1 LNMLAKCSAQR
12 RPDGSPATLLA
23 APGWVRVG
31 TGGEEALL
39 SVEQSIP
46 FVANVLEANL
56 GTSGLRFVDRFGE
69 SIAW

>member
-1 LNMLAKCSAQR
+1 MRAGGEEQKTALVIGAS
-12 RPDGSPATLLA
+12 
-23 APGWVRVG
+23 
-31 TGGEEALL
+31 GGEEALL

-56 GTSGLRFVDRFGE
+56 DTPGLRFVDRFGE